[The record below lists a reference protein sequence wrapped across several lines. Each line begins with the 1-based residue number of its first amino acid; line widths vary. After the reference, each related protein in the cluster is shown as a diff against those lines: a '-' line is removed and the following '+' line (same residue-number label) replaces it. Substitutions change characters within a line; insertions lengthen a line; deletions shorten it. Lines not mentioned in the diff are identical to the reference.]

1 MSEQILKFCFSE
13 VSCLIIIYFTA
24 SNSELFY
31 RWLFGRRISNAL
43 LSVEMLNICFLD
55 IFYIRSLELPNYR
68 HFSNILT
75 VCHKSKIGD
84 WWNIE
89 EYDGMSG
96 LIYESD

>member
-1 MSEQILKFCFSE
+1 
-13 VSCLIIIYFTA
+13 
-24 SNSELFY
+24 
-31 RWLFGRRISNAL
+31 
-43 LSVEMLNICFLD
+43 MLNICFLD